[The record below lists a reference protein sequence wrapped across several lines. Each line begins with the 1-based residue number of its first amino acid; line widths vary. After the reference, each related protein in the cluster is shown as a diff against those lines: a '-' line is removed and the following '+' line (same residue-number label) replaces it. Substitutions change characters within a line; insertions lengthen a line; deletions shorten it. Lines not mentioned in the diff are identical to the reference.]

1 MSSRQRPFNV
11 YRDFT
16 SFSSDI
22 DLTSQ
27 AGIVASPAT
36 RIHAANTT
44 AGDLIVVIKGADGV
58 DCTLTVP
65 AEDDVLL
72 DDVEVYSIDST
83 TTASRVTA
91 FWLDEGQR
99 RNPSS

>member
-16 SFSSDI
+16 DFTNDVN
-22 DLTSQ
+22 LLAQ
-27 AGIVASPAT
+27 AGVVAIPAT
-36 RIHAANTT
+36 RLHAANTT
-44 AGDLIVVIKGADGV
+44 AGDLLLVIKGPDGV
-58 DCTLTVP
+58 DCTFTVP

-72 DDVEVYSIDST
+72 DDLEVYSIDST

-99 RNPSS
+99 RNPSP